1 MTYIGHVERV
11 WNMRVF
17 IIVLILIFSFQSW
30 TKADDIKEFEIE
42 GMSIGD
48 SLLKFYSET
57 EILNQLSKTHS
68 TIKNND
74 IKRVY
79 FDISNPDLY
88 STINIHFKNDK
99 SYKIVSIGGIQYFE
113 NDMIGCYSKQ
123 EKVIKDIEESFPEAN
138 RSNLVKSKHTSD
150 TTGKSSVK
158 DISFTIKNGEIYVSC
173 TDWSDH
179 MTSNYSWTDNLGI
192 YLDSME
198 YIEWLNNL

>member
-1 MTYIGHVERV
+1 
-11 WNMRVF
+11 MRIF
-17 IIVLILIFSFQSW
+17 LSILFLIFTFLPASN
-30 TKADDIKEFEIE
+30 ADDIRDFEIE

-68 TIKNND
+68 TRKNND

-88 STINIHFKNDK
+88 STINVHFKNDK

-123 EKVIKDIEESFPEAN
+123 EKVIRDIEESFPEAI

-150 TTGKSSVK
+150 PTGKSSIK
-158 DISFTIKNGEIYVSC
+158 DISFSIKNGEIYISC

-192 YLDSME
+192 YLDSIE

>member
-1 MTYIGHVERV
+1 
-11 WNMRVF
+11 MRVLF
-17 IIVLILIFSFQSW
+17 IVLILIFSFQSW

-113 NDMIGCYSKQ
+113 NDMIGCYNKQ
-123 EKVIKDIEESFPEAN
+123 EKVIGDIEESFPEAN

-150 TTGKSSVK
+150 PTGKSSVR
-158 DISFTIKNGEIYVSC
+158 DTWFNLSNGQIYISC
-173 TDWSDH
+173 TDWSDQ
-179 MTSNYSWTDNLGI
+179 MTKKHNWTDNLGI
-192 YLDSME
+192 YLESFE
-198 YIEWLNNL
+198 YIRWLQSL